1 MFIGFGAYFH
11 TLKLPLNQ
19 NPFTETAKLILFWLS
34 VLISCREIHMA
45 ILAVSVYPWY
55 SPKALGM
62 VLAHYRL
69 CSYKR
74 KRAHKI

>member
-1 MFIGFGAYFH
+1 M
-11 TLKLPLNQ
+11 T
-19 NPFTETAKLILFWLS
+19 
-34 VLISCREIHMA
+34 